1 MATPCKHNLS
11 QEVHDHSAIAPIIG
25 NSEVLPMN
33 VLFAS
38 KKSKGVTFRVGKP
51 VSRMDL
57 GIQKLVGP
65 AKDKLIMKVVACNN
79 ALATA

>member
-1 MATPCKHNLS
+1 
-11 QEVHDHSAIAPIIG
+11 
-25 NSEVLPMN
+25 MN